1 MTKIANHDLYVATTG
16 LTWEMVFNSN
26 FIHWGFIDD
35 AAEVALKSGYPYLL
49 WNDLVYGIGVHGWYY
64 TDFTRDDIK

>member
-35 AAEVALKSGYPYLL
+35 TAEVALKSGYPYLL